1 MKSYYRSGMKQHI
14 RPLSSKQSV
23 DAIGEFVRRRRTAN
37 GMTQRE
43 LGNLAGTGTRIV
55 SEIERGKPTLRMD
68 AVNAVLSVFGKMLG
82 CVDTPRRSE
91 RES

>member
-1 MKSYYRSGMKQHI
+1 MNERV

-23 DAIGEFVRRRRTAN
+23 DVIGEFVRRRRTAN
-37 GMTQRE
+37 AMTQRE

-55 SEIERGKPTLRMD
+55 SEIERGKPTLQMD

-82 CVDTPRRSE
+82 CVDIPRRSE
-91 RES
+91 SKS